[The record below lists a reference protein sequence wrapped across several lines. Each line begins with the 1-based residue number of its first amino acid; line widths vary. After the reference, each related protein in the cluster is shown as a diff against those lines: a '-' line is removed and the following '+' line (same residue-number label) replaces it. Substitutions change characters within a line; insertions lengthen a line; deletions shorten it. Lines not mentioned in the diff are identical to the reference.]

1 MEVANNNNVN
11 GRISREYQE
20 YFHNLNQSL
29 KEIYEIAKKARA
41 KKLDPKPYPEIEMAN
56 DLASLVEGF
65 IRLPGI
71 ARRIRE
77 LSKSMSREKIA
88 FKIAE
93 EIVYGKFGH
102 LNEERAADLA
112 IRTAL
117 AILTEGVTA
126 AVYSEG
132 IAKVAIKTNMDG
144 SRYLAIYLAGPIR
157 SAGGTETALTPV
169 IADFVRRL
177 LKLDKY
183 KPTREEIERFIE
195 ELRLYEREVGRF
207 QYSVSDQQLRLAL
220 ERLPVEV
227 TGTPSDPV
235 EVSSHRNLPRI
246 ETNRVRGGA
255 LRVVNDGIV
264 GRAAKVLAVVEDV
277 GIQGW
282 EWLKEIKEIA
292 KRRSSSGFMG
302 EVPAG
307 RPILCFPSRKGGF
320 RLRYGRSR
328 NTGLAAVGLHPLTMI
343 TLNNFL
349 AGGTQLK
356 IETPG
361 KSGIVMPV
369 DYIEPP
375 IVKLKDGAVI
385 KVSYENINLVKRET
399 EKILFL
405 GDILISFGD
414 FLYNNKSLL
423 PSGYTEEFWREEL
436 RKVILEDFNGEVKKV
451 ALKTGVQE
459 ASLRSYLNDPFNN
472 KPGVQE
478 AITLSRSLNIPLH
491 PSYTYFWSSI
501 SVEALRKLRKWLL
514 NSKIVR
520 EGKLITKIVGAFSE
534 EIKEYLEEICI
545 PHRLGEDGI
554 LIENSD
560 AHAFA
565 ITLGV
570 DNPQTDL
577 LDELSTLKNLS
588 RLSGLIIR
596 DKAPSFIGA
605 RVGRPEKA
613 KKREMKPPVQVL
625 FPVGLS
631 GGAQRDLMKAYKK
644 GIIRVEIVSRICPN
658 CRTVTFKGTCPSCG
672 METVLR
678 SICPRCGRE
687 LNTEECPVCK
697 IKTKNF
703 CIQAISIR
711 DLIDEACRKIG
722 FTPQHIKGVKGLTNR
737 TRTPEPIEKGILRA
751 KYNLSV
757 YKDGT
762 IRFDATNAPLTH
774 FKPSEIG
781 VSVEKL
787 RELGYTHD
795 YLGNPLVNSEQIC
808 ELKIQDIIIPWK
820 SVEHFMSVAKFVDEL
835 LQKFYGLKPFYNINK
850 PQDLIGKL
858 VIGLAPHTCAGVL
871 GRIIGFTKFN
881 VCFAHP
887 FWHSA
892 KRRDCDGDE
901 DSIMLALDA
910 FLNFSREY
918 LPDQIGG
925 MMDSPLFIIRAILP
939 EEVQRQAHEF
949 DVSDR
954 YPLAFYK
961 ETLKGSSARELIDL
975 IDVVKHRFNSE
986 ARLQGFM
993 FTVPTSN
1000 IEAGNRESIYKT
1012 LRRMTDKL
1020 AAQLDLAGKI
1030 KAVDARI
1037 VAEIV
1042 LNTHFIRDISGNL
1055 RAFATQSFR
1064 CKKCNRRFRRVPL
1077 KGTCPECGGE
1087 LTLTVHR
1094 GGIEKY
1100 LEDAW
1105 HLVKKYNMSEYYVQ
1119 RLTLI
1124 EKEINSLFE
1133 SGKNIKQS
1141 NLAEFLNGS

>member
-1 MEVANNNNVN
+1 MEIYS
-11 GRISREYQE
+11 ISEEYQK
-20 YFHNLNQSL
+20 YFSNLVQSL
-29 KEIYEIAKKARA
+29 KKIYNIAKEARA
-41 KKLDPKPYPEIEMAN
+41 RGLDPKLYPEIEIAD

-65 IRLPGI
+65 IGLRGI
-71 ARRIRE
+71 AERIRE
-77 LSKSMSREKIA
+77 LSKKMPREKVA

-93 EIVYGKFGH
+93 EIIQGRFGH
-102 LNEERAADLA
+102 LSEEKAADQA

-132 IAKVAIKTNMDG
+132 IAKVAIRTNMDG
-144 SRYLAIYLAGPIR
+144 SKYLAIYLAGPIR

-169 IADFVRRL
+169 IADFVRQL
-177 LKLDKY
+177 LKLERY
-183 KPTREEIERFIE
+183 KPTKEEIERFIE

-207 QYSVSDQQLRLAL
+207 QYSVSDEQLRLAL
-220 ERLPVEV
+220 QNLPIEI

-235 EVSSHRNLPRI
+235 EVSSYRNLPRI

-264 GRAAKVLAVVEDV
+264 GRAAKVLAVVEAL

-282 EWLKEIKEIA
+282 EWLKEIKEIE
-292 KRRSSSGFMG
+292 RNRSSSGFME

-328 NTGLAAVGLHPLTMI
+328 NTGLAAVGVHPLTMV
-343 TLNNFL
+343 TLQNFL

-361 KSGIVMPV
+361 KSGVVLPV

-375 IVKLKDGAVI
+375 IVKLKDGSVVR
-385 KVSYENINLVKRET
+385 VSHENIEIVKRET

-405 GDILISFGD
+405 GDLLISFGD
-414 FLYNNKSLL
+414 FLYNNKNLL
-423 PSGYTEEFWREEL
+423 PSGYSEEFWCEEL
-436 RKVILEDFNGEVKKV
+436 KSIIMEKFGGNIEEA
-451 ALKTGVQE
+451 ALKAKIPLQF
-459 ASLRSYLNDPFNN
+459 LKSYLDDPFNN
-472 KPGVQE
+472 KPSIHE
-478 AITLSRSLNIPLH
+478 AISLSKSFGVPLH
-491 PSYTYFWSSI
+491 PSYTYFWSNI
-501 SVEALRKLRKWLL
+501 SSEDLQKVRSWLL
-514 NSKIVR
+514 GSDLIV
-520 EGKLITKIVGAFSE
+520 EGEKITKIIGSFNE
-534 EIKEYLEEICI
+534 EVKNILEEICV
-545 PHRLGEDGI
+545 PHKFVNGKI
-554 LIENSD
+554 LIEDFD

-565 ITLGV
+565 FTLGINEMHKDV
-570 DNPQTDL
+570 LTDL
-577 LDELSTLKNLS
+577 PVLENLS
-588 RLSGLIIR
+588 RLSGGCIIR

-631 GGAQRDLMKAYKK
+631 GGVQRDLMKAYKR
-644 GIIRVEIVSRICPN
+644 GRIRVDIVSRFCPKCQTLTFKKICPA
-658 CRTVTFKGTCPSCG
+658 CG
-672 METVLR
+672 SETVLR
-678 SICPRCGRE
+678 SICPRCGRD
-687 LNTEECPVCK
+687 LDREECPLCK
-697 IKTKNF
+697 VEAKRF
-703 CIQAISIR
+703 CAQTISIK
-711 DLIDEACRKIG
+711 DLIDEACKKIG
-722 FTPQHIKGVKGLTNR
+722 FIPSQIKGVRGLTNK

-751 KYNLSV
+751 KYGLSV

-787 RELGYTHD
+787 KSLGYLRD
-795 YLGNPLVNSEQIC
+795 YLGNQLVDPEQIC
-808 ELKIQDIIIPWK
+808 ELKIQDVIIPQK
-820 SVEHFMSVAKFVDEL
+820 SVKYLISVANFIDEI
-835 LQKFYGLKPFYNINK
+835 LQKFYGLPPFYNITQ
-850 PQDLIGKL
+850 PQDLVGTLI
-858 VIGLAPHTCAGVL
+858 IGLAPHTCAGVL
-871 GRIIGFTKFN
+871 GRIIGFTKLD

-925 MMDSPLFIIRAILP
+925 IMDSPLFIIHTIIP
-939 EEVQRQAHEF
+939 EEVQRQAHEI
-949 DVSDR
+949 DVASR
-954 YPLAFYK
+954 YPLAFYE
-961 ETLKGSSARELIDL
+961 ETFKGSSARDVMDL
-975 IDVVKHRFNSE
+975 IDIIKHRFNSE
-986 ARLQGFM
+986 ARFQGLG

-1012 LRRMTDKL
+1012 LKRMTDKL
-1020 AAQLDLAGKI
+1020 NAQLDLAEKI
-1030 KAVDARI
+1030 KAVNARD

-1064 CKKCNRRFRRVPL
+1064 CKRCNKRFRRIPL
-1077 KGTCPECGGE
+1077 KGSCPECGGE
-1087 LTLTVHR
+1087 LALTVHR

-1100 LEDAW
+1100 LENAW
-1105 HLVKKYNMSEYYVQ
+1105 HLIRKYGMSEYYAQ
-1119 RLTLI
+1119 RLILI
-1124 EKEINSLFE
+1124 EEEINSLFE
-1133 SGKNIKQS
+1133 SGKGIKQS
-1141 NLAEFLNGS
+1141 NLSRFIDESKN

>member
-1 MEVANNNNVN
+1 MKTENKMSWEY
-11 GRISREYQE
+11 RDYFSRLVQ
-20 YFHNLNQSL
+20 FLD
-29 KEIYEIAKKARA
+29 EIYEIASKARG
-41 KKLDPKPYPEIEMAN
+41 KCFDPKPYPEIEMAN

-65 IRLPGI
+65 IKLPGI
-71 ARRIRE
+71 AERIRE
-77 LSKSMSREKIA
+77 LSKIVSREKVA

-93 EIVYGKFGH
+93 EIVYGRFGH
-102 LNEERAADLA
+102 LSEEKAADLA

-169 IADFVRRL
+169 IADFVRQL
-177 LKLDKY
+177 LKLDRY

-195 ELRLYEREVGRF
+195 ELRLYEREIGRF
-207 QYSVSDQQLRLAL
+207 QYSVSDEQLRLAL
-220 ERLPVEV
+220 EHLPVEV

-235 EVSSHRNLPRI
+235 EVSSYRNLPRI

-264 GRAAKVLAVVEDV
+264 GRAAKVLAVVEDL
-277 GIQGW
+277 GIRGW
-282 EWLKEIKEIA
+282 EWLKEIKEIE
-292 KRRSSSGFMG
+292 KSKETPGFME

-328 NTGLAAVGLHPLTMI
+328 NTGLAAVGIHPLTMI
-343 TLNNFL
+343 TLQNFL

-375 IVKLKDGAVI
+375 IVKLRDGSVI
-385 KVSYENINLVKRET
+385 RVSYENIDLVRREC

-414 FLYNNKSLL
+414 FLYNNKTLL
-423 PSGYTEEFWREEL
+423 PSGYTEEFWCEDL
-436 RKVILEDFNGEVKKV
+436 KKIILEDFNGDLEKA
-451 ALKTGVQE
+451 ALTAGISP
-459 ASLRSYLNDPFNN
+459 SLLKSYMDDPFNN
-472 KPGVQE
+472 KPGIQE
-478 AITLSRSLNIPLH
+478 AILLSKCLKVPLH

-501 SVEALRKLRKWLL
+501 SSESLKKLRAWLL
-514 NSKIVR
+514 NSNIQVK
-520 EGKLITKIVGAFSE
+520 GGLITRVRGVLSV
-534 EIKEYLEEICI
+534 EIKEILEEICI
-545 PHRLGEDGI
+545 PHKI
-554 LIENSD
+554 IEGSIYIEGYD

-565 ITLGV
+565 ISLGF
-570 DNPQTDL
+570 DNPQVEIL
-577 LDELSTLKNLS
+577 PNLSTLENLS
-588 RLSGLIIR
+588 KISGLIIR

-613 KKREMKPPVQVL
+613 KEREMKPPVHVL

-631 GGAQRDLMKAYKK
+631 GGSQRDLMKAYEK
-644 GIIRVEIVSRICPN
+644 GTIRVDLVSRICPN
-658 CRTVTFKGTCPSCG
+658 CQTITFKRICLACNS
-672 METVLR
+672 ETILR
-678 SICPRCGRE
+678 LICPKCGRSVD
-687 LNTEECPVCK
+687 EEDCPVCK
-697 IKTKNF
+697 VKARSF
-703 CIQAISIR
+703 CPQIISTR
-711 DLIDEACRKIG
+711 DLIDEACQRIG
-722 FTPQHIKGVKGLTNR
+722 FTPEHIKGVRGLTNK

-781 VSVEKL
+781 VSIEKL
-787 RELGYTHD
+787 KELGYTHD
-795 YLGNPLVNSEQIC
+795 YLGNPLENPEQIC
-808 ELKIQDIIIPWK
+808 ELKVQDVIIPWK
-820 SVEHFMSVAKFVDEL
+820 SVEYLMATANFVDEL
-835 LQKFYGLKPFYNINK
+835 LQKLYGLQPFYKISK
-850 PQDLIGKL
+850 PQDLIGTL
-858 VIGLAPHTCAGVL
+858 IIGLAPHTCAGVI
-871 GRIIGFTKFN
+871 GRIIGFTRLN

-901 DSIMLALDA
+901 DSIILALDA

-925 MMDSPLFIIRAILP
+925 IMDSPLFVIRTIMP

-949 DVSDR
+949 DVADK
-954 YPLAFYK
+954 YPIAFYR
-961 ETLKGSSARELIDL
+961 ETFRNKSARELINL
-975 IDVVKHRFNSE
+975 IDIVKHRFDSE

-993 FTVPTSN
+993 FTIPTSN

-1012 LRRMTDKL
+1012 LKRMTDKL
-1020 AAQLDLAGKI
+1020 NAQLGLAEKI
-1030 KAVDARI
+1030 KAVDVQV

-1064 CKKCNRRFRRVPL
+1064 CKRCNKRFRRVPL
-1077 KGTCPECGGE
+1077 KGVCPECGGE

-1094 GGIEKY
+1094 GTIEKY

-1105 HLVKKYNMSEYYVQ
+1105 RLVKKYGMSEYYAQ

-1124 EKEINSLFE
+1124 REEIDSLFE
-1133 SGKNIKQS
+1133 SGKSVKQF
-1141 NLAEFLNGS
+1141 NLSEFLGEN

>member
-1 MEVANNNNVN
+1 MESEY
-11 GRISREYQE
+11 RISEEYQR
-20 YFHNLNQSL
+20 YFSNLSKSL
-29 KEIYEIAKKARA
+29 EEIYDVARRARA
-41 KKLDPKPYPEIEMAN
+41 RGIDPKSYPEIEVAS

-65 IRLPGI
+65 IGLNGI
-71 ARRIRE
+71 AERIRE
-77 LSKSMSREKIA
+77 LSKVMSRERAA

-93 EIVYGKFGH
+93 EIVRGKFGH
-102 LNEERAADLA
+102 LSEERAADLA

-132 IAKVAIKTNMDG
+132 IAKVAVKSNADG
-144 SRYLAIYLAGPIR
+144 SRYLAIYFAGPIR
-157 SAGGTETALTPV
+157 SAGGTEAALTPV
-169 IADFVRRL
+169 IADFIRQL
-177 LKLDKY
+177 LNMDRY
-183 KPTREEIERFIE
+183 KPTKEEIERFIE

-207 QYSVSDQQLRLAL
+207 QYSVSDEQLRFAL
-220 ERLPVEV
+220 ERIPVEI

-255 LRVVNDGIV
+255 LRVVNDGII
-264 GRAAKVLAVVEDV
+264 GRASKVLAVVEDLR
-277 GIQGW
+277 ISGW
-282 EWLKEIKEIA
+282 EWLREIKEIA
-292 KRRSSSGFMG
+292 AREKGKPSAGFME

-307 RPILCFPSRKGGF
+307 RPILCFPSRRGGF

-328 NTGLAAVGLHPLTMI
+328 NTGLSAVGVHPLTM
-343 TLNNFL
+343 TVLQNFL

-375 IVKLKDGAVI
+375 IVRLRDGSVV
-385 KVSYENINLVKRET
+385 KVSYENIDLVKRDS

-414 FLYNNKSLL
+414 FLYNNKALL
-423 PSGYTEEFWREEL
+423 PSGYCEEFWREDL
-436 RKVILEDFNGEVKKV
+436 RRAIVKGFNGSVEEAASKAGVSPSS
-451 ALKTGVQE
+451 LK
-459 ASLRSYLNDPFNN
+459 SYLEDPFNN
-472 KPGVQE
+472 KPTVRE
-478 AITLSRSLNIPLH
+478 AILLSSRLRVPLH

-501 SVEALRKLRKWLL
+501 TAEALKKVRAWLL
-514 NSKIVR
+514 SSNIRYEGELIV
-520 EGKLITKIVGAFSE
+520 
-534 EIKEYLEEICI
+534 EICGNCDPEVKATLEDICI
-545 PHRLGEDGI
+545 PHKVAGKNI
-554 LIENSD
+554 LIEGCD

-565 ITLGV
+565 VSLGLN
-570 DNPQTDL
+570 NPQA
-577 LDELSTLKNLS
+577 EISESLSVLENLS
-588 RLSGLIIR
+588 RLSGLTFR
-596 DKAPSFIGA
+596 DKAGSFIGA

-613 KKREMKPPVQVL
+613 KEREMKPPVHVL

-631 GGAQRDLMKAYKK
+631 GGAQRDLMKAYEK
-644 GIIRVEIVSRICPN
+644 GAIKVEIISRFCPE
-658 CRTVTFKGTCPSCG
+658 CRIITFKRSCPSCG
-672 METVLR
+672 SETSLR
-678 SICPRCGRE
+678 FICPKCGKE
-687 LNTEECPVCK
+687 LEREECPVCGVEARS
-697 IKTKNF
+697 F
-703 CIQAISIR
+703 CHQMISIK
-711 DLIDEACRKIG
+711 DLIDESCRKVG
-722 FTPQHIKGVKGLTNR
+722 YRPEQVKGVRGLTNK
-737 TRTPEPIEKGILRA
+737 TRIPEPIEKGVLRA

-762 IRFDATNAPLTH
+762 VRFDATNAPLTH

-795 YLGNPLVNSEQIC
+795 YLGNPLNDPEQIC
-808 ELKIQDIIIPWK
+808 ELKVQDVVIPWK
-820 SVEHFMSVAKFVDEL
+820 GAEYLVAVAKFIDEL
-835 LQKFYGLKPFYNINK
+835 LEKVYGLPPFYRIDK
-850 PQDLIGKL
+850 PQDLVGHLI
-858 VIGLAPHTCAGVL
+858 IGLAPHTCAGVL
-871 GRIIGFTKFN
+871 GRVIGFTKLN

-910 FLNFSREY
+910 LLNFSREY

-925 MMDSPLFIIRAILP
+925 IMDSPLFIIRIVMP
-939 EEVQRQAHEF
+939 EDVQRQAHEF
-949 DVSDR
+949 DVADK
-954 YPLAFYK
+954 YPLEFYE
-961 ETLKGSSARELIDL
+961 ETIKCRSARDLLSLID
-975 IDVVKHRFNSE
+975 IVKHRFNSE
-986 ARLQGFM
+986 SRLQGFM

-1012 LRRMTDKL
+1012 LKRMSDKL
-1020 AAQLDLAGKI
+1020 NAQLGLAEKI
-1030 KAVDARI
+1030 KAVDAHI

-1064 CKKCNRRFRRVPL
+1064 CKKCNKRFRRVPL
-1077 KGTCPECGGE
+1077 KGVCLECGGE

-1094 GGIEKY
+1094 GTIEKY

-1105 HLVKKYNMSEYYVQ
+1105 RLVKKYGMSEYYAQ

-1124 EKEINSLFE
+1124 EEEINSLFE
-1133 SGKNIKQS
+1133 GGRNMRQS
-1141 NLAEFLNGS
+1141 NLSRFIAGA

>member
-1 MEVANNNNVN
+1 MEITNK
-11 GRISREYQE
+11 ISKEYQN
-20 YFHNLNQSL
+20 YFAILSQSL
-29 KEIYEIAKKARA
+29 EEVCEVAKKARA
-41 KKLDPKPYPEIEMAN
+41 RGLDPKPYPEIEMAN
-56 DLASLVEGF
+56 DLAGLVEGF
-65 IRLPGI
+65 IGLSGI
-71 ARRIRE
+71 TDRIRE
-77 LSKSMSREKIA
+77 LSKIMPREKVA

-93 EIVYGKFGH
+93 EIVYGRFGH
-102 LNEERAADLA
+102 LSEEKAADLS

-132 IAKVAIKTNMDG
+132 IAKVAIKTNLDG

-183 KPTREEIERFIE
+183 KPLREEIERFIE

-207 QYSVSDQQLRLAL
+207 QYTVSDEQIRLAL
-220 ERLPVEV
+220 EYLPVEI

-235 EVSSHRNLPRI
+235 EVSSYRNLPRI

-255 LRVVNDGIV
+255 LRVINDGII
-264 GRAAKVLAVVEDV
+264 GRAAKVLAVVDDL

-282 EWLKEIKEIA
+282 EWLKEIKEIE
-292 KRRSSSGFMG
+292 KNRSTSGFM
-302 EVPAG
+302 EDVPAG
-307 RPILCFPSRKGGF
+307 RPILCFPSRRGGF

-328 NTGLAAVGLHPLTMI
+328 NTGLAAVGIHPLTMI
-343 TLNNFL
+343 TLQGFL

-361 KSGIVMPV
+361 KSGIVMSV

-375 IVKLKDGAVI
+375 IVKLRDGSVVR
-385 KVSYENINLVKRET
+385 VSYENIELIRRET

-405 GDILISFGD
+405 GDILVSFGD
-414 FLYNNKSLL
+414 FLYNNKTLL
-423 PSGYTEEFWREEL
+423 PSGYTEEFWCEEL
-436 RKVILEDFNGEVKKV
+436 RRVILEDFGGNIEEA
-451 ALKTGVQE
+451 ALR
-459 ASLRSYLNDPFNN
+459 ANISSFSLRAYLDDPFST
-472 KPGVQE
+472 KPSVQE
-478 AITLSRSLNIPLH
+478 AILLSKSLKIPLH
-491 PSYTYFWSSI
+491 PSYTYFWSNVSAESLEKI
-501 SVEALRKLRKWLL
+501 RAWLL
-514 NSKIVR
+514 HSNINV
-520 EGKLITKIVGAFSE
+520 ENGLITEIRGSFNI
-534 EIKEYLEEICI
+534 EIKEILEEICI
-545 PHRLGEDGI
+545 PHKVCSDNI
-554 LIENSD
+554 VIEGSD

-565 ITLGV
+565 FSLGV
-570 DNPQTDL
+570 HNPQAGVSANL
-577 LDELSTLKNLS
+577 PTLENLF
-588 RLSGLIIR
+588 RISGLIIR
-596 DKAPSFIGA
+596 DKAPSFVGA
-605 RVGRPEKA
+605 RMGRPEKA
-613 KKREMKPPVQVL
+613 KEREMKPPVHVL

-644 GIIRVEIVSRICPN
+644 GFVRVEIVSRICPK
-658 CRTVTFKGTCPSCG
+658 CQTVTFKRACPSCG
-672 METVLR
+672 SETSLR
-678 SICPRCGRE
+678 FICPRCGRD
-687 LNTEECPVCK
+687 LDREECPVCK
-697 IKTKNF
+697 AEARSF
-703 CIQAISIR
+703 CSQTISIK
-711 DLIDEACRKIG
+711 DLIDDACQKVG
-722 FTPQHIKGVKGLTNR
+722 FIPEQIKGVKGLTNR

-762 IRFDATNAPLTH
+762 VRFDATNAPLTH

-795 YLGNPLVNSEQIC
+795 YLGNPLKDPEQIC
-808 ELKIQDIIIPWK
+808 ELMVQDVIIPWRGAQYL
-820 SVEHFMSVAKFVDEL
+820 MSVANFVDDL
-835 LQKFYGLKPFYNINK
+835 LQKFYGLPPFYK
-850 PQDLIGKL
+850 VSRPQDLVGKL
-858 VIGLAPHTCAGVL
+858 IIGLAPHTCAGAL
-871 GRIIGFTKFN
+871 GRIIGFTKLN

-910 FLNFSREY
+910 FLNFSRDY

-925 MMDSPLFIIRAILP
+925 IMDSPLFIIRIIMP
-939 EEVQRQAHEF
+939 EDVQRQAHEL
-949 DVSDR
+949 DVTCK

-961 ETLKGSSARELIDL
+961 ETLRGRPARELINL
-975 IDVVKHRFNSE
+975 IDIVKHRFDSE
-986 ARLQGFM
+986 ARLQGLM

-1000 IEAGNRESIYKT
+1000 IDSGNRESAYKT
-1012 LRRMTDKL
+1012 LKRMTDKL
-1020 AAQLDLAGKI
+1020 NAQLGLAEKI
-1030 KAVDARI
+1030 KAVDAHV

-1055 RAFATQSFR
+1055 RAFATQRFR
-1064 CKKCNRRFRRVPL
+1064 CKRCNRRFRRVPL
-1077 KGTCPECGGE
+1077 KGACPECGGE

-1094 GGIEKY
+1094 GTIEKY

-1105 HLVKKYNMSEYYVQ
+1105 RLVKKYGMSEYYSQ

-1124 EKEINSLFE
+1124 EEEINSLFE
-1133 SGKNIKQS
+1133 SGKGVKQS
-1141 NLAEFLNGS
+1141 SLSKFLNGNEK

>member
-1 MEVANNNNVN
+1 VPVIMEKAK
-11 GRISREYQE
+11 RISREYQE
-20 YFHNLNQSL
+20 YFSHLEQSL
-29 KEIYEIAKKARA
+29 EEIYKIAREARE
-41 KKLDPKPYPEIEMAN
+41 KGFDPKPYPEIEMAD
-56 DLASLVEGF
+56 DLAGLVEGF
-65 IRLPGI
+65 IGLPGI
-71 ARRIRE
+71 AERIRE
-77 LSKSMSREKIA
+77 FSKVMSRERVA

-93 EIVYGKFGH
+93 EIVYGRFGH
-102 LNEERAADLA
+102 LGEERAADLA

-177 LKLDKY
+177 LKLDRY

-195 ELRLYEREVGRF
+195 ELRLYEREVGQF
-207 QYSVSDQQLRLAL
+207 QYNVSDEQLRLAL
-220 ERLPVEV
+220 EHLPVEV

-235 EVSSHRNLPRI
+235 EVSAYRNLPRI

-264 GRAAKVLAVVEDV
+264 GRAAKVLAVVEEL

-282 EWLKEIKEIA
+282 EWLREIKEIE
-292 KRRSSSGFMG
+292 KKNNKSSLGFME

-307 RPILCFPSRKGGF
+307 RPILCFPSKRGGF

-328 NTGLAAVGLHPLTMI
+328 NTGLAAVGVHPLTMI
-343 TLNNFL
+343 TLQNFL

-375 IVKLKDGAVI
+375 IVKLKDGSVVR
-385 KVSYENINLVKRET
+385 VSQENIEVVKRET
-399 EKILFL
+399 ERILFL
-405 GDILISFGD
+405 GDILVSFGD
-414 FLYNNKSLL
+414 FLYNNRALL

-436 RKVILEDFNGEVKKV
+436 RKVVIEDFGGDIERA
-451 ALKTGVQE
+451 ALRAGISPP
-459 ASLRSYLNDPFNN
+459 SLRSYLDDPFNN
-472 KPGVQE
+472 KPSVNE
-478 AITLSRSLNIPLH
+478 AISLSKALGVPLH
-491 PSYTYFWSSI
+491 PSYVYFWSNI
-501 SVEALRKLRKWLL
+501 GAEDLELIRNWLL
-514 NSKIVR
+514 KSNVSI
-520 EGKLITKIVGAFSE
+520 EGGLITRIEGIMDE
-534 EIKEYLEEICI
+534 EVKRVLEEICL
-545 PHRLGEDGI
+545 PHMVANGNIIVEG
-554 LIENSD
+554 SD
-560 AHAFA
+560 AHALA
-565 ITLGV
+565 ISLGINNPDV
-570 DNPQTDL
+570 KIDNS
-577 LDELSTLKNLS
+577 LSTLENLC
-588 RLSGLIIR
+588 RLSGMTIR

-613 KKREMKPPVQVL
+613 KKREMKPPVHVL
-625 FPVGLS
+625 FPAGL
-631 GGAQRDLMKAYKK
+631 GGGPQRDLMKAYRK
-644 GIIRVEIVSRICPN
+644 GIIRVEIVSRICPK
-658 CRTVTFKGTCPSCG
+658 CRAITFKRFCPSCG
-672 METVLR
+672 SETNLR
-678 SICPRCGRE
+678 FICPECGRD
-687 LNTEECPVCK
+687 LDKEECPVCK
-697 IKTKNF
+697 INARNF
-703 CIQAISIR
+703 CTQTISIR
-711 DLIDEACRKIG
+711 DLIDEACQKMG
-722 FTPQHIKGVKGLTNR
+722 FTPEQVKGVKGLTNR
-737 TRTPEPIEKGILRA
+737 TKTPEPIEKGILRA

-781 VSVEKL
+781 VNVEKL

-795 YLGNPLVNSEQIC
+795 YLGNPLKDPEQIC
-808 ELKIQDIIIPWK
+808 ELKVQDVIIPWK
-820 SVEHFMSVAKFVDEL
+820 SVEYLMAVANFVDEL
-835 LQKFYGLKPFYNINK
+835 LQKFYGLPPYYRVSR
-850 PQDLIGKL
+850 PDDLVGALI
-858 VIGLAPHTCAGVL
+858 IGLAPHTCAGVL
-871 GRIIGFTKFN
+871 GRIIGFTKLN

-925 MMDSPLFIIRAILP
+925 IMDSPLFIIRMVMP

-949 DVSDR
+949 DVADH
-954 YPLAFYK
+954 YPLAFYM
-961 ETLKGSSARELIDL
+961 ESLKGRPAREIINLID
-975 IDVVKHRFNSE
+975 IIRHRFGSE
-986 ARLQGFM
+986 ARLQGLM
-993 FTVPTSN
+993 FTTPTSN

-1012 LRRMTDKL
+1012 LKRMTDKL
-1020 AAQLDLAGKI
+1020 NAQLGLAEKI
-1030 KAVDARI
+1030 KAVDARV

-1042 LNTHFIRDISGNL
+1042 LNTHFIRDIYGNL

-1064 CKKCNRRFRRVPL
+1064 CKRCNRRFRRVPL
-1077 KGTCPECGGE
+1077 KGICPECGGE
-1087 LTLTVHR
+1087 LALTVHR
-1094 GGIEKY
+1094 GTIEKY

-1105 HLVKKYNMSEYYVQ
+1105 RLVKKYGMSEYYIQ

-1124 EKEINSLFE
+1124 EEEIDSLFE
-1133 SGKNIKQS
+1133 SGKSEKQS
-1141 NLAEFLNGS
+1141 NLSKFINGS

>member
-1 MEVANNNNVN
+1 MSSTITMKTENKMSWEY
-11 GRISREYQE
+11 RDYFSRLVQ
-20 YFHNLNQSL
+20 FLD
-29 KEIYEIAKKARA
+29 EIYEIASKARG
-41 KKLDPKPYPEIEMAN
+41 KCFDPKPYPEIEMAN

-65 IRLPGI
+65 IKLPGI
-71 ARRIRE
+71 AERIRE
-77 LSKSMSREKIA
+77 LSKIVSREKVA

-93 EIVYGKFGH
+93 EIVYGRFGH
-102 LNEERAADLA
+102 LSEEKAADLA

-169 IADFVRRL
+169 IADFVRQL
-177 LKLDKY
+177 LKLDRY

-195 ELRLYEREVGRF
+195 ELRLYEREIGRF
-207 QYSVSDQQLRLAL
+207 QYSVSDEQLRLAL
-220 ERLPVEV
+220 EHLPVEV

-235 EVSSHRNLPRI
+235 EVSSYRNLPRI

-264 GRAAKVLAVVEDV
+264 GRAAKVLAVVEDL
-277 GIQGW
+277 GIRGW
-282 EWLKEIKEIA
+282 EWLKEIKEIE
-292 KRRSSSGFMG
+292 KSKETPGFME

-328 NTGLAAVGLHPLTMI
+328 NTGLAAVGIHPLTMI
-343 TLNNFL
+343 TLQNFL

-375 IVKLKDGAVI
+375 IVKLRDGSVI
-385 KVSYENINLVKRET
+385 RVSYENIDLVRREC

-414 FLYNNKSLL
+414 FLYNNKTLL
-423 PSGYTEEFWREEL
+423 PSGYTEEFWCEDL
-436 RKVILEDFNGEVKKV
+436 KKIILEDFNGDLEKA
-451 ALKTGVQE
+451 ALTAGISP
-459 ASLRSYLNDPFNN
+459 SLLKSYMDDPFNN
-472 KPGVQE
+472 KPGIQE
-478 AITLSRSLNIPLH
+478 AILLSKCLKVPLH

-501 SVEALRKLRKWLL
+501 SSESLKKLRAWLL
-514 NSKIVR
+514 NSNIQVK
-520 EGKLITKIVGAFSE
+520 GGLITRVRGVLSV
-534 EIKEYLEEICI
+534 EIKEILEEICI
-545 PHRLGEDGI
+545 PHKI
-554 LIENSD
+554 IEGSIYIEGYD

-565 ITLGV
+565 ISLGF
-570 DNPQTDL
+570 DNPQVEIL
-577 LDELSTLKNLS
+577 PNLSTLENLS
-588 RLSGLIIR
+588 KISGLIIR

-613 KKREMKPPVQVL
+613 KEREMKPPVHVL

-631 GGAQRDLMKAYKK
+631 GGSQRDLMKAYEK
-644 GIIRVEIVSRICPN
+644 GTIRVDLVSRICPN
-658 CRTVTFKGTCPSCG
+658 CQTITFKRICLACNS
-672 METVLR
+672 ETILR
-678 SICPRCGRE
+678 LICPKCGRSVD
-687 LNTEECPVCK
+687 EEDCPVCK
-697 IKTKNF
+697 VKARSF
-703 CIQAISIR
+703 CPQIISTR
-711 DLIDEACRKIG
+711 DLIDEACQRIG
-722 FTPQHIKGVKGLTNR
+722 FTPEHIKGVRGLTNK

-781 VSVEKL
+781 VSIEKL
-787 RELGYTHD
+787 KELGYTHD
-795 YLGNPLVNSEQIC
+795 YLGNPLGNPEQIC
-808 ELKIQDIIIPWK
+808 ELKVQDVIIPWK
-820 SVEHFMSVAKFVDEL
+820 SVEYLMATANFVDEL
-835 LQKFYGLKPFYNINK
+835 LQKLYGLQPFYKISK
-850 PQDLIGKL
+850 PQDLIGTL
-858 VIGLAPHTCAGVL
+858 IIGLAPHTCAGVI
-871 GRIIGFTKFN
+871 GRIIGFTRLN

-901 DSIMLALDA
+901 DSIILALDA

-925 MMDSPLFIIRAILP
+925 IMDSPLFVIRTIMP

-949 DVSDR
+949 DVADK
-954 YPLAFYK
+954 YPIAFYR
-961 ETLKGSSARELIDL
+961 ETFRNKSARELINL
-975 IDVVKHRFNSE
+975 IDIVKHRFDSE

-993 FTVPTSN
+993 FTIPTSN

-1012 LRRMTDKL
+1012 LKRMTDKL
-1020 AAQLDLAGKI
+1020 NAQLGLAEKI
-1030 KAVDARI
+1030 KAVDVQV

-1064 CKKCNRRFRRVPL
+1064 CKRCNKRFRRVPL
-1077 KGTCPECGGE
+1077 KGVCPECGGE

-1094 GGIEKY
+1094 GTIEKY

-1105 HLVKKYNMSEYYVQ
+1105 RLVKKYGMSEYYAQ

-1124 EKEINSLFE
+1124 REEIDSLFE
-1133 SGKNIKQS
+1133 SGKSVKQF
-1141 NLAEFLNGS
+1141 NLSEFLGEN

>member
-1 MEVANNNNVN
+1 MEVTNNIN
-11 GRISREYQE
+11 GKISKEYREYFSRLAE
-20 YFHNLNQSL
+20 SL
-29 KEIYEIAKKARA
+29 EEIYEIAKKARA

-65 IRLPGI
+65 IGLSGI
-71 ARRIRE
+71 AKRIRE

-102 LNEERAADLA
+102 LNEEKAADLA

-144 SRYLAIYLAGPIR
+144 SKYLAIYLAGPIR

-177 LKLDKY
+177 LKLDRY

-207 QYSVSDQQLRLAL
+207 QYSVSDEQLRLAL
-220 ERLPVEV
+220 EHLPVEV

-235 EVSSHRNLPRI
+235 EVSSYRNLPRV

-264 GRAAKVLAVVEDV
+264 GRAAKVLAVVEDI

-292 KRRSSSGFMG
+292 KRKSSSGFME

-343 TLNNFL
+343 TLRNFL

-375 IVKLKDGAVI
+375 IVKLRDGSVV
-385 KVSYENINLVKRET
+385 KVSYENINLVEKET

-405 GDILISFGD
+405 GDILVSFGD
-414 FLYNNKSLL
+414 FLYNNKALL
-423 PSGYTEEFWREEL
+423 PSGYVEEFWREDL
-436 RKVILEDFNGEVKKV
+436 RKVILEDFNGDFERA
-451 ALKTGVQE
+451 ALSAGVPAE
-459 ASLRSYLNDPFNN
+459 SLKSYLDDPFNN
-472 KPGVQE
+472 RPSVQE
-478 AITLSRSLNIPLH
+478 AIALSRSLGVPLH
-491 PSYTYFWSSI
+491 PSYIYFWSNI
-501 SVEALRKLRKWLL
+501 SVEALKKLREWLL
-514 NSKIVR
+514 NSKIVSER
-520 EGKLITKIVGAFSE
+520 GLITRIIGAFDG

-545 PHRLGEDGI
+545 PHKPVEDCI

-565 ITLGV
+565 ITLGA
-570 DNPQTDL
+570 DNPEREL
-577 LDELSTLKNLS
+577 LENLSTLENLS
-588 RLSGLIIR
+588 KLSGLIIK

-644 GIIRVEIVSRICPN
+644 GVIRVEMVSRICPK
-658 CRTVTFKGTCPSCG
+658 CQTVTFKGVCPSCG
-672 METVLR
+672 IETALR
-678 SICPRCGRE
+678 FICPRCGRE
-687 LNTEECPVCK
+687 VNKEECPVCK

-703 CIQAISIR
+703 CIQTISIK
-711 DLIDEACRKIG
+711 DLIDEVCRKIG
-722 FTPQHIKGVKGLTNR
+722 FTPQHVKGVKGLTNK

-787 RELGYTHD
+787 KELGYTHD
-795 YLGNPLVNSEQIC
+795 YLGNPLESPEQIC
-808 ELKIQDIIIPWK
+808 ELKIQDVIIPWK
-820 SVEHFMSVAKFVDEL
+820 SVEYLIAAAKFVDEL
-835 LQKFYGLKPFYNINK
+835 LQKFYGLEPFYKISQ
-850 PQDLIGKL
+850 PQDLVGKL
-858 VIGLAPHTCAGVL
+858 IVGLAPHTCAGVL
-871 GRIIGFTKFN
+871 GRIIGFTKLN

-925 MMDSPLFIIRAILP
+925 IMDSPLFIIRTLVP

-949 DVSDR
+949 DVSDK
-954 YPLAFYK
+954 YPLAFYR
-961 ETLKGSSARELIDL
+961 ETLRGRPARELIDL
-975 IDVVKHRFNSE
+975 IDIVKHRFNTE

-1012 LRRMTDKL
+1012 LKRMSDKL
-1020 AAQLDLAGKI
+1020 NAQLDLAEKI
-1030 KAVDARI
+1030 KAVDAHI

-1077 KGTCPECGGE
+1077 KGICPECGGE

-1105 HLVKKYNMSEYYVQ
+1105 HLVKKYGMSEYYAQ
-1119 RLTLI
+1119 RLALI
-1124 EKEINSLFE
+1124 EKEIDSLFE
-1133 SGKNIKQS
+1133 SGKSIKQS
-1141 NLAEFLNGS
+1141 NLADFLSNS

>member
-1 MEVANNNNVN
+1 MKTENKMSWEY
-11 GRISREYQE
+11 RDYFSRLVQ
-20 YFHNLNQSL
+20 FLD
-29 KEIYEIAKKARA
+29 EIYEIASKARG
-41 KKLDPKPYPEIEMAN
+41 KCFDPKPYPEIEMAN

-65 IRLPGI
+65 IKLPGI
-71 ARRIRE
+71 AERIRE
-77 LSKSMSREKIA
+77 LSKIVSREKVA

-93 EIVYGKFGH
+93 EIVYGRFGH
-102 LNEERAADLA
+102 LSEEKAADLA

-169 IADFVRRL
+169 IADFVRQL
-177 LKLDKY
+177 LKLDRY

-195 ELRLYEREVGRF
+195 ELRLYEREIGRF
-207 QYSVSDQQLRLAL
+207 QYSVSDEQLRLAL
-220 ERLPVEV
+220 EHLPVEV

-235 EVSSHRNLPRI
+235 EVSSYRNLPRI

-264 GRAAKVLAVVEDV
+264 GRAAKVLAVVEDL
-277 GIQGW
+277 GIRGW
-282 EWLKEIKEIA
+282 EWLKEIKEIE
-292 KRRSSSGFMG
+292 KSKETPGFME

-328 NTGLAAVGLHPLTMI
+328 NTGLAAVGIHPLTMI
-343 TLNNFL
+343 TLQNFL

-375 IVKLKDGAVI
+375 IVKLRDGSVI
-385 KVSYENINLVKRET
+385 RVSYENIDLVRREC

-414 FLYNNKSLL
+414 FLYNNKTLL
-423 PSGYTEEFWREEL
+423 PSGYTEEFWCEDL
-436 RKVILEDFNGEVKKV
+436 KKIILEDFNGDLEKA
-451 ALKTGVQE
+451 ALTAGISP
-459 ASLRSYLNDPFNN
+459 SLLKSYMDDPFNN
-472 KPGVQE
+472 KPGIQE
-478 AITLSRSLNIPLH
+478 AILLSKCLKVPLH

-501 SVEALRKLRKWLL
+501 SSESLKKLRAWLL
-514 NSKIVR
+514 NSNIQVK
-520 EGKLITKIVGAFSE
+520 GGLITRVRGVLSV
-534 EIKEYLEEICI
+534 EIKEILEEICI
-545 PHRLGEDGI
+545 PHKI
-554 LIENSD
+554 IEGSIYIEGYD

-565 ITLGV
+565 ISLGF
-570 DNPQTDL
+570 DNPQVEIL
-577 LDELSTLKNLS
+577 PNLSTLENLS
-588 RLSGLIIR
+588 KISGLIIR

-613 KKREMKPPVQVL
+613 KEREMKPPVHVL

-631 GGAQRDLMKAYKK
+631 GGSQRDLMKAYEK
-644 GIIRVEIVSRICPN
+644 GTIRVDLVSRICPN
-658 CRTVTFKGTCPSCG
+658 CQTITFKRICLACNS
-672 METVLR
+672 ETILR
-678 SICPRCGRE
+678 LICPKCGRSVD
-687 LNTEECPVCK
+687 EEDCPVCK
-697 IKTKNF
+697 VKARSF
-703 CIQAISIR
+703 CPQIISTR
-711 DLIDEACRKIG
+711 DLIDEACQRIG
-722 FTPQHIKGVKGLTNR
+722 FTPEHIKGVRGLTNK

-781 VSVEKL
+781 VSIEKL
-787 RELGYTHD
+787 KELGYTHD
-795 YLGNPLVNSEQIC
+795 YLGNPLGNPEQIC
-808 ELKIQDIIIPWK
+808 ELKVQDVIIPWK
-820 SVEHFMSVAKFVDEL
+820 SVEYLMATANFVDEL
-835 LQKFYGLKPFYNINK
+835 LQKLYGLQPFYKISK
-850 PQDLIGKL
+850 PQDLIGTL
-858 VIGLAPHTCAGVL
+858 IIGLAPHTCAGVI
-871 GRIIGFTKFN
+871 GRIIGFTRLN

-901 DSIMLALDA
+901 DSIILALDA

-925 MMDSPLFIIRAILP
+925 IMDSPLFVIRTIMP

-949 DVSDR
+949 DVADK
-954 YPLAFYK
+954 YPIAFYR
-961 ETLKGSSARELIDL
+961 ETFRNKSARELINL
-975 IDVVKHRFNSE
+975 IDIVKHRFDSE

-993 FTVPTSN
+993 FTIPTSN

-1012 LRRMTDKL
+1012 LKRMTDKL
-1020 AAQLDLAGKI
+1020 NAQLGLAEKI
-1030 KAVDARI
+1030 KAVDVQV

-1064 CKKCNRRFRRVPL
+1064 CKRCNKRFRRVPL
-1077 KGTCPECGGE
+1077 KGVCPECGGE

-1094 GGIEKY
+1094 GTIEKY

-1105 HLVKKYNMSEYYVQ
+1105 RLVKKYGMSEYYAQ

-1124 EKEINSLFE
+1124 REEIDSLFE
-1133 SGKNIKQS
+1133 SGKSVKQF
-1141 NLAEFLNGS
+1141 NLSEFLGEN